1 MTFPKVLAL
10 LAVFLFGSVVVIAF
24 FKESKEST
32 AIVATNTPSPTNVSS
47 PIEVKLDRNIQ
58 VISTASSSPSP
69 SSSQRQEEKKPEIQ
83 NQPSVSNPIAQ
94 VDSPKPV
101 EIPIPNVNRI
111 EELFNKG
118 DPKLPIVETIT
129 YKSRVSWQKG
139 RPAWLS
145 DYANHYQTS
154 RHFIARSLNGKPDYF
169 KQDLAEGE
177 RFNVLR
183 KDKNFRFYLAVDLSR
198 CKMWFYY
205 DDLDVNQRVL
215 LKVYSVGLGRID
227 ETAASGMLTPIG
239 KYSLGNKIAI
249 YKPKMIGPYHGKQ
262 IEMIGVFGSRWIPF
276 EKEVSDCSLPAK
288 GFGLHG
294 MPWALTATGERVEDR
309 SSLGKHASDG
319 CIRLASEDIE
329 ELFAIIITKPTLIE
343 LVKHYND
350 TGSTKILRD

>member
-1 MTFPKVLAL
+1 MTFPKILIL
-10 LAVFLFGSVVVIAF
+10 LAVFLFGSVILIAF
-24 FKESKEST
+24 FKDSKT
-32 AIVATNTPSPTNVSS
+32 PAAIISPNTTSLSDVSS
-47 PIEVKLDRNIQ
+47 PIEVKLDRDIK
-58 VISTASSSPSP
+58 ILTTTSSIPP
-69 SSSQRQEEKKPEIQ
+69 QRQEDKIEVQPESLSLAIA
-83 NQPSVSNPIAQ
+83 PIAQ
-94 VDSPKPV
+94 DDIPKPA
-101 EIPIPNVNRI
+101 EPLIPTVNRI
-111 EELFNKG
+111 EELFNKVG
-118 DPKLPIVETIT
+118 AKLPIVETIT

-205 DDLDVNQRVL
+205 DDLDANQRVL

-227 ETAASGMLTPIG
+227 ETAASGLLTPIG

-249 YKPKMIGPYHGKQ
+249 YKPKMMGPYHGKQ

-276 EKEVSDCSLPAK
+276 EKEVGDCSLPAK

-294 MPWALTATGERVEDR
+294 MPWTLTASGERVEDR
-309 SSLGKHASDG
+309 SSLGKYQSDG

-329 ELFAIIITKPTLIE
+329 ELFAIIITKATLIE
-343 LVKHYND
+343 IVKHYKE
-350 TGSTKILRD
+350 TSSTKILRD